1 MNVVQ
6 VEKVERR
13 RSARRE
19 EILGVARRA
28 VARGG
33 LDDLTVK
40 GLAIELDCAVGTIY
54 TYFPSKGAVVAA
66 MQIDAIHRLTSV
78 YSGVE
83 ERLSGAISAL
93 PEGDG
98 TQVLARLV
106 LFGRSVAAAETHQP
120 DEVHLQQRLL
130 TSSAAFGSSELA
142 DVTAAAFGALS
153 RPQGLLADAA
163 DAGVL
168 TPGDPFERM
177 LRWIS
182 GLNGILLLRGVDPL
196 ASGMFDIRRLSDD
209 LTHDLLRGWGADPAA
224 LTAADAAVPFGAV
237 DDAFAME
244 VAS

>member
-1 MNVVQ
+1 MLNVVQ

-40 GLAIELDCAVGTIY
+40 GLAVELDCAVGTIY

-78 YSGVE
+78 YEGVE
-83 ERLSGAISAL
+83 ARLSPAISAL
-93 PEGDG
+93 DDDG
-98 TQVLARLV
+98 WQVLARLV
-106 LFGRSVAAAETHQP
+106 LFGRSVAAAESHQP

-130 TSSAAFGSSELA
+130 TSSAAFGSTELA

-153 RPQGLLADAA
+153 RPQGLLDDAA
-163 DAGVL
+163 ARGVL
-168 TPGDPFERM
+168 SPGDPFERM

-182 GLNGILLLRGVDPL
+182 GLNGILLLRGVDAL
-196 ASGMFDIRRLSDD
+196 ATGVFDIRRLADD
-209 LTHDLLRGWGADPAA
+209 LTHDLLRGWGAAPEALDAA
-224 LTAADAAVPFGAV
+224 GAAVPFGAV